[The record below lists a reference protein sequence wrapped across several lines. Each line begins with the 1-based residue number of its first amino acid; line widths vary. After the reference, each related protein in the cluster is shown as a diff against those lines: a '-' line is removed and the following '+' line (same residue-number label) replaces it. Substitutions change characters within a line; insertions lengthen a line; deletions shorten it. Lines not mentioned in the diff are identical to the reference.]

1 MNYAQAMTTRA
12 PLGSTMAAGGRRFR
26 RGGGGFAVFVV
37 LSLAPLTGLAAPA
50 AHGKVAAARPPGA
63 DKKPARKAAPVRFSC
78 ADSLDDGTLVDATQ
92 APSLTKLARLLPWP
106 EIGAPP
112 ALPPR
117 DLRMFCGPDVDGD
130 GDRDFIVRASFDNPE
145 NGASE
150 LDADLL
156 TYTFLASKRAGS
168 WRALGPLTADLT
180 GDRDVEQSVAF
191 VRRPSGQW
199 AVEVERSS
207 FASETGC
214 RITGYEVF
222 AWRGSALATVEAG
235 DRSPVCAPCG
245 CDHP

>member
-1 MNYAQAMTTRA
+1 MVLAALLWAPGTGMAASRSAGGGKKQVRKTA
-12 PLGSTMAAGGRRFR
+12 PL
-26 RGGGGFAVFVV
+26 
-37 LSLAPLTGLAAPA
+37 
-50 AHGKVAAARPPGA
+50 H
-63 DKKPARKAAPVRFSC
+63 FSC
-78 ADSLDDGTLVDATQ
+78 ADALDDGTLVDAMQ
-92 APSLTKLARLLPWP
+92 SPSLTKLARQLPWP

-117 DLRMFCGPDVDGD
+117 DLRVFCGPDVDGD
-130 GDRDFIVRASFDNPE
+130 GERDFIVRASFDNPE

-150 LDADLL
+150 LDAALL

-180 GDRDVEQSVAF
+180 GDHDVEQRVAF
-191 VRRPSGQW
+191 VRRASGQW

-222 AWRGSALATVEAG
+222 AWRQSALATVEAG